1 MPFSSEL
8 LALSVVSDRKR
19 HCFMIRRFLFPN
31 YDNTSPYYSLFLLL
45 ARIVFGILFLTHGVQ
60 KLMAFGHLST
70 TFPDPLG
77 IGSQTSLILAIFAE
91 FICSAAFILGLFYRL
106 ALIPMIF
113 TMGMAVFK
121 IHAADP
127 FAVKELALVY
137 LLIFIIM
144 YITGPGKYAVDHFI
158 SERKVAV
165 APIL

>member
-60 KLMAFGHLST
+60 KLMAYGHLST

-91 FICSAAFILGLFYRL
+91 FICSAAFILGL
-106 ALIPMIF
+106 

-144 YITGPGKYAVDHFI
+144 YITGPGRYAVDYFM
-158 SERKVAV
+158 SERKDIAV
-165 APIL
+165 PAL

>member
-1 MPFSSEL
+1 
-8 LALSVVSDRKR
+8 LAPR
-19 HCFMIRRFLFPN
+19 P
-31 YDNTSPYYSLFLLL
+31 
-45 ARIVFGILFLTHGVQ
+45 
-60 KLMAFGHLST
+60 
-70 TFPDPLG
+70 
-77 IGSQTSLILAIFAE
+77 TSLILAIFAE
-91 FICSAAFILGLFYRL
+91 FVCSAAFILGLFYRL